1 LNLERIGYLAT
12 DKQIAECVGLLLA
25 CLRDQNRSGFFEGPA
40 FFQPIRAFWK
50 LLKLLWL
57 AG

>member
-1 LNLERIGYLAT
+1 MSKEGS
-12 DKQIAECVGLLLA
+12 D
-25 CLRDQNRSGFFEGPA
+25 FFGELA
-40 FFQPIRAFWK
+40 FFQPIRAFRK